1 MESVSAVAATASRF
15 ARPLSGNPPQL
26 RNSSEYL
33 IQRLLGRNDPQD
45 QWEESKLT
53 GKIKVHSLTGRIT
66 FELIGEAWR
75 AVRRNRGSAGVDK
88 VSIRMFEKNLEANL
102 NRLMRELKKGTFQP
116 LPARR
121 VYIPK
126 DAKRTKLRPLGIP
139 AVRDRIAQEVL
150 RRLLNPIFEAR
161 FHQDSYGFRSKRSCH
176 QAVERVRELHR
187 QQYRWVLDADIKGFF
202 DNLSHEALMRE
213 LSDVVADGN
222 ILRLVE
228 KFLRAG
234 VMEGGNLLPTR
245 VGTPQGGVASPLL
258 ANIALNILD
267 WHLHELGYRFVRYA
281 DDFVVLC
288 QSESEAKEA
297 LALIE
302 PLLRDRLGLTLS
314 SEKTKITRFQDGFTF
329 LGFEIKSRSV
339 TMRAKSVENFKT
351 KVRELTRRSHNLDA
365 ELIVKL
371 NRVIRG
377 TANYFAQPWS
387 HCGDAYRSLD
397 RWIRMRLRC
406 MKFKRK
412 SDVDNIRLRLKHFR
426 RMGLLSLYDLQTSRV
441 TGSVRIPIRG

>member
-1 MESVSAVAATASRF
+1 
-15 ARPLSGNPPQL
+15 
-26 RNSSEYL
+26 
-33 IQRLLGRNDPQD
+33 
-45 QWEESKLT
+45 
-53 GKIKVHSLTGRIT
+53 
-66 FELIGEAWR
+66 
-75 AVRRNRGSAGVDK
+75 
-88 VSIRMFEKNLEANL
+88 
-102 NRLMRELKKGTFQP
+102 
-116 LPARR
+116 
-121 VYIPK
+121 
-126 DAKRTKLRPLGIP
+126 
-139 AVRDRIAQEVL
+139 VL
-150 RRLLNPIFEAR
+150 
-161 FHQDSYGFRSKRSCH
+161 
-176 QAVERVRELHR
+176 ELHR
-187 QQYRWVLDADIKGFF
+187 QGYRWVLDADIKGFF

-222 ILRLVE
+222 ILQLVE

-234 VMEGGNLLPTR
+234 VMEGGKLLPTR

-267 WHLHELGYRFVRYA
+267 WYLHQHGYRFVRYA

-288 QSESEAKEA
+288 RSETEAKEA

-314 SEKTKITRFQDGFTF
+314 PEKTKITRFQDGFAF
-329 LGFEIKSRSV
+329 LGFEITSWSV
-339 TMRAKSVENFKT
+339 KMRAKSVENFKT

-387 HCGDAYRSLD
+387 SCGNAYRSLD

-412 SDVDNIRLRLKHFR
+412 SRVDNIRIRLTHLRH
-426 RMGLLSLYDLQTSRV
+426 MGLFSLSDLQPSGV
-441 TGSVRIPIRG
+441 T